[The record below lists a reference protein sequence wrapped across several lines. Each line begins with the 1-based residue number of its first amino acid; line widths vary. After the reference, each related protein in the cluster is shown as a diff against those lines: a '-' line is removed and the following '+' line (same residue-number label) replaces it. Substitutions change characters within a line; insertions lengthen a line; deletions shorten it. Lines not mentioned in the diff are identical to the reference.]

1 MAQESSIINGASSEA
16 LGPQVEASFALF
28 GGLIIGFIFCW
39 QMSLI
44 TLGCVP
50 FIVISNYITMEFEK
64 GLTGA
69 TGDSEKQAN
78 LLIGDAINNFK
89 TV

>member
-1 MAQESSIINGASSEA
+1 MAQESSIINGASSES
-16 LGPQVEASFALF
+16 LGPYVESVFALC
-28 GGLIIGFIFCW
+28 GGLVIGFIFCW
-39 QMSLI
+39 QESLI
-44 TLGCVP
+44 TLACVP
-50 FIVISNYITMEFEK
+50 AIVLANYIGMEFEK

-69 TGDSEKQAN
+69 TADTEKQAN